1 MFCLKIIRPND
12 IIKRALLFNRRRKH
26 LMKKVLSVIGGF
38 FVSIW
43 RWIKETAW
51 VQPLLIVGII
61 FGVIFSIPSVVDGI
75 RAIDEKRNSAETY
88 YKKYKV
94 SLTGAENSQADK
106 LLKEI
111 KDNED
116 GNSTTLAG
124 KKFFLVFVSSTCSA
138 CESAREGF
146 EYLTDDGKSLIKDGK
161 NVTIKTIFT
170 DEEFKKKDKE
180 DWKGDKTDSID
191 NFAETAFEAFLLRN
205 FAYFETYAGAIHETD
220 YYVNGK
226 ITDTEVEEIESADVT
241 KFKVP
246 TVIQVDFTG
255 EARKDGVTNVFIYNE
270 SNVLGSTKRAKGEYL
285 AAAWNYDGM
294 FGPNYN
300 G

>member
-1 MFCLKIIRPND
+1 
-12 IIKRALLFNRRRKH
+12 
-26 LMKKVLSVIGGF
+26 MKKILSVIGGF
-38 FVSIW
+38 FISVW

-61 FGVIFSIPSVVDGI
+61 FGVIFSIPSIVDGV

-88 YKKYKV
+88 YKKFQV
-94 SLTGAENSQADK
+94 SLRGAENSAADK

-116 GNSTTLAG
+116 GKSTTLDG
-124 KKFFLVFVSSTCSA
+124 QKFWLVFVSSTCSG

-146 EYLTDDGKSLIKDGK
+146 EYLVGDGKSLIKGDHK
-161 NVTIKTIFT
+161 ITIKTVFT
-170 DEEFKKKDKE
+170 DQELKKKDKE
-180 DWKGDKTDSID
+180 DWKKDNTVAID
-191 NFAETAFEAFLLRN
+191 NYAANPFEAFLIRN
-205 FAYFETYAGAIHETD
+205 AARFEEYAGAIQETD

-226 ITDTEVEEIESADVT
+226 ISETDVLNIESADYT

-255 EARKDGVTNVFIYNE
+255 EARNRGVTNVFIYDE
-270 SNVLGSTKRAKGEYL
+270 THLTGSTKRAKAEYL
-285 AAAWNYDGM
+285 AHAWNYDGL
-294 FGPNYN
+294 FGPNYS
-300 G
+300 